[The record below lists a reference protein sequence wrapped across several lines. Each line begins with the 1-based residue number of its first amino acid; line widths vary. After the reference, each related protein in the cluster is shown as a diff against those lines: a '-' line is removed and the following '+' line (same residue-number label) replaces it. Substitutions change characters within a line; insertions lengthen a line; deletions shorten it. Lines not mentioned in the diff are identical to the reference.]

1 MSGGTGASI
10 AKALGFGPWATRWA
24 EGLDGVGEPPGEVSL
39 PPPQEAREL
48 LGRLGVTGA
57 DAADVVSTLPSA
69 ATSPEWWWLLERS
82 CHRLTQAMG
91 RPAEPHGG
99 WPSWVGGEDE
109 CPLERRCFMA
119 HVFLAT
125 MPRTMAWHR
134 SRGIS
139 EDISW
144 ASMADLAR
152 HMAVHRQMYS
162 ATGVD
167 APWWL
172 TMCLRAEM
180 FDLGRLQ
187 FNWLHLGVGDESPP
201 WYPAEEAE
209 RRGVGFRYGDACV
222 GVHIPESGPMT
233 PAACDDS
240 FERAKGFF
248 AEFFP
253 LRDQRRRLA
262 TCWSW
267 LLDDQLADWLSAES
281 NIMRFQRRFE
291 LVPGSVEDDE
301 EMLRFVFRVPEP
313 LACLDS
319 LPQRTALER
328 AAVAHLRAGG
338 HWRLRS
344 GWVDL

>member
-1 MSGGTGASI
+1 
-10 AKALGFGPWATRWA
+10 
-24 EGLDGVGEPPGEVSL
+24 
-39 PPPQEAREL
+39 
-48 LGRLGVTGA
+48 
-57 DAADVVSTLPSA
+57 
-69 ATSPEWWWLLERS
+69 
-82 CHRLTQAMG
+82 
-91 RPAEPHGG
+91 
-99 WPSWVGGEDE
+99 
-109 CPLERRCFMA
+109 
-119 HVFLAT
+119 
-125 MPRTMAWHR
+125 
-134 SRGIS
+134 
-139 EDISW
+139 
-144 ASMADLAR
+144 
-152 HMAVHRQMYS
+152 
-162 ATGVD
+162 
-167 APWWL
+167 
-172 TMCLRAEM
+172 
-180 FDLGRLQ
+180 
-187 FNWLHLGVGDESPP
+187 
-201 WYPAEEAE
+201 
-209 RRGVGFRYGDACV
+209 
-222 GVHIPESGPMT
+222 MT

-248 AEFFP
+248 AEFSP